1 MVAGTVLAALD
12 TVAWDGLEPA
22 VALHPAD
29 RMRRALRRLA
39 VRGAAATE
47 DDAYE
52 VYECF
57 APGARR
63 LPALSAAALPFVVA
77 LAGDPDLGS
86 PASRGVIVEL
96 LVDLAGVAAAAGPDA
111 VDPGWHGQWRSLRP
125 RIRALLADPLPRVRR
140 EALPLAEGPEPLL
153 ERWHTEPDP
162 AVRLPLLLAVGA
174 AARGGDGDT
183 GPVRAV
189 VAEVLRTGDPV
200 LRVAAVHALAAF
212 DAEGAVREQDVL
224 VAVLSDPA
232 GAPAF
237 EATWYLP
244 GVEHAL
250 TREDVVAASADLYG
264 DHPEAQLA
272 LAVRLVTAA
281 RRSADAPLCRAA
293 LDVGRHLLTLR
304 PSAASA
310 LLPLAGDLLTD
321 PDDGVR
327 YRAAHLLALLGRR
340 AAPYADALAA
350 RLDDPGADEW
360 YEGTVGD
367 HARWALT
374 RIGDPRALPGL
385 VERLY
390 EPYRGSWS
398 RAYCTGDPRLPEVED
413 VLLPLRAHAAAL
425 LPAIR
430 RLLREDG
437 VGGTLTCPLLRVLTA
452 WGEASAPARP
462 EAVALLGDTRNSL
475 DAVHA
480 LVAMGPAAA
489 PVRDAVR
496 RCTVLDHP
504 GNHRLVAWAVWRL
517 GGDRD
522 AALRTIGEAVS
533 AAEPPLHGP
542 VDLLGAFGPAAAPY
556 ADDVRRLMERGDGWT
571 RQRAALALWSITGEP
586 EPSATV
592 LAEGVRAEHV
602 LPDDKDGEGGE
613 YGEHGGLY
621 GVFHD
626 ALRGL
631 VRIGRATPEVRATLR
646 TVRAA
651 DRRLSPYRDH
661 RAVLDDEAIRATIDE
676 VLALP

>member
-39 VRGAAATE
+39 GQGAGATE
-47 DDAYE
+47 DDVYE

-86 PASRGVIVEL
+86 RAVLVEL
-96 LVDLAGVAAAAGPDA
+96 LADLAGVAAEAGPDA
-111 VDPGWHGQWRSLRP
+111 VDPGWHGQWWSLRP

-140 EALPLAEGPEPLL
+140 EALPLAEGPGALL

-162 AVRLPLLLAVGA
+162 TVRLPLLLALGA
-174 AARGGDGDT
+174 AARGGDT

-212 DAEGAVREQDVL
+212 DAEGAVHEQDVL
-224 VAVLSDPA
+224 VEVLSDPA

-244 GVEHAL
+244 GVEHAF
-250 TREDVVAASADLYG
+250 TREDVVTASADLYG
-264 DHPEAQLA
+264 DDPEVQLA
-272 LAVRLVTAA
+272 FAVRLVTAA

-293 LDVGRHLLTLR
+293 LDVAWRLFTLR
-304 PSAASA
+304 PSVAPV

-340 AAPYADALAA
+340 AAPCADALAA

-437 VGGTLTCPLLRVLTA
+437 VGGTLTCPLLRVLTE

-462 EAVALLGDTRNSL
+462 EAVALLGDARTSL

-489 PVRDAVR
+489 AVRDAVR

-533 AAEPPLHGP
+533 AAERPPHGP
-542 VDLLGAFGPAAAPY
+542 VDLLGTFGPAAAPY

-602 LPDDKDGEGGE
+602 LPDEGSEG
-613 YGEHGGLY
+613 GGLY
-621 GVFHD
+621 GVFQD

-631 VRIGRATPEVRATLR
+631 ARIGRVTPEVRATLR
-646 TVRAA
+646 RVRAA